1 MILLHTAVNKAADPQ
16 QEALQRIRRFLDTWE
31 PTVKRVVVGGRDEN
45 NASYKDIRTALLSG
59 EIPQQLFLQWQQKYA
74 MYVVDALQPVWDA
87 AFESAAKE
95 VENSREGFLFDSFAP
110 AVKKWTENRAA
121 DFVTSCSLETKKG
134 IKAALKRTVYH
145 EEIGVD
151 ELAKVIRPMIGLT
164 RPQVV
169 ANQNY
174 YNRLLGSNV
183 KPRKAAEQAI
193 RYAERQHRYRA
204 QMIARTETAMAYNQ
218 AEYEV
223 IRQAQRA
230 GYMGHTVKIWCTA
243 ADERTCSTCHS
254 LDGKR
259 CEVKSDFTLQ
269 VKIKDDLLASSTI
282 GRVPPAHPHCRCT
295 LLYEETDFDET
306 EPPTNDKLKDVLIQD
321 DSPLS
326 GLSKDAVISVSE
338 EIGKALTRYPSL
350 TGYITNLETCE
361 QGYMATAPNNDL
373 SGVTLKFSKY
383 LFANKKTLAEAV
395 QKDVSLG
402 GSPENVTWE
411 TAGVHELGHVA
422 LAKIISKRYT
432 TVDEME
438 LDWEKDITAK
448 LIVKRAMKSIHT
460 QFFWVAAQTISQYAS
475 TSYSEAVGE
484 SVLDCYVNGKNAQ
497 KLSIAIERELRKCL

>member
-295 LLYEETDFDET
+295 LLYEEVEEPDLSYISSTQLSETSSKKITQITDET
-306 EPPTNDKLKDVLIQD
+306 IEDIPLVQVPGYSKQECIEIQKQHKILLRESKENNAGHEVSFAFSKDFSRIEKSFGSEKD
-321 DSPLS
+321 AYANIS
-326 GLSKDAVISVSE
+326 GLGE
-338 EIGKALTRYPSL
+338 
-350 TGYITNLETCE
+350 
-361 QGYMATAPNNDL
+361 
-373 SGVTLKFSKY
+373 
-383 LFANKKTLAEAV
+383 
-395 QKDVSLG
+395 DVFVMHNHPRNS
-402 GSPENVTWE
+402 
-411 TAGVHELGHVA
+411 
-422 LAKIISKRYT
+422 
-432 TVDEME
+432 
-438 LDWEKDITAK
+438 
-448 LIVKRAMKSIHT
+448 
-460 QFFWVAAQTISQYAS
+460 
-475 TSYSEAVGE
+475 SYSTQDLTFLISNDEVKVLTIVTNSGKIEALVKTDSYDKE
-484 SVLDCYVNGKNAQ
+484 KTITMFIRIFNPLLDNRSKNTYNKAVAKFIAKASKEGLLQ
-497 KLSIAIERELRKCL
+497 WITSIS